1 MHKSCSSGARAPQK
15 NHSRKAM
22 VLDVAIIL
30 LDRCATSLGIA
41 RKMPSH
47 DPCILHNRIFAAY
60 RECIFIKKVFRATK
74 NRQEGTTQMNLDIMT
89 LSFVLALAGV
99 TQAGILAFQ
108 YRSDPDCPGI
118 GWWALGSICTAG
130 GFGLNLFRASP
141 TWLPVVVLLGN
152 ALFVAAYLFYYQGTQ
167 RFWGLPDRSRPFYAL
182 AALYLLAL
190 TYYFFIEDRL
200 FMRAVLIS
208 AVVAVLAS
216 VNARM
221 LFRRQPRSRYDP
233 QLLAAA
239 AFAGMALIFL
249 GRMIYLFLYQNSYA
263 GFFSQTAIQLV
274 LLISALAAST
284 LWTVGFILMVNQ
296 RLQQKTDELRQRFEV
311 LFQTNPDAA
320 LLTRLAD
327 GLIVEVNEGFSHLF
341 GLQPAAVLGRTSVE
355 LSLWKNPADR
365 RTMVDLLLRDQSCNN
380 LEFSFTN
387 KAGPDWVGIYS
398 ARIIY
403 LEEAP
408 YLISLIRDITLRKR
422 EEEKIRQSEALHR
435 SILSA
440 SPDGVVITDLEGTIQ
455 MVSPKV
461 VSLMSYEDE
470 SSLIG
475 KNQLQFLVAED
486 RGRAIENLTLM
497 FQDIFTGP
505 GEYRIRDTAGRIV
518 DVESNAEFVRDEQ
531 GRPQRMVFF
540 VRDIRERKQIEA
552 IMQRN
557 SRVQMVLGKIAEE
570 ALRESSL
577 PDFYARVHLWVEK
590 ILPADSF
597 SIVLVDELTGDVK
610 IPYIVGEKATLP
622 AERKAG
628 RGLTEYLL
636 RLGGPLM
643 LGAEDFRRLR
653 ESGEIDSQYDNI
665 DHQWLGAPLS
675 DLHGKVYGIVALN
688 LHQPEKHFQS
698 EDSGILAIIAAQI
711 SLAIDR
717 KRLEENL
724 ERLAMTDELTG
735 IANRRYFM
743 QRVEDDLRRMQRYP
757 APASLLMMDIDHFKT
772 VNDRYGHA
780 MGDEVLRAVC
790 RTGRS
795 VLRDTDLIGRIGG
808 EEFCLFLPQTTPAE
822 AMQVAERLQQEIAAL
837 AFHSDVGGGFL
848 VTVSVGVAGVKPDEG
863 SLSDW
868 LSRADGALYK
878 AKAAGRNRVE
888 LAVTPAAVALP
899 PPAAA
904 G

>member
-1 MHKSCSSGARAPQK
+1 
-15 NHSRKAM
+15 
-22 VLDVAIIL
+22 
-30 LDRCATSLGIA
+30 
-41 RKMPSH
+41 
-47 DPCILHNRIFAAY
+47 
-60 RECIFIKKVFRATK
+60 
-74 NRQEGTTQMNLDIMT
+74 
-89 LSFVLALAGV
+89 
-99 TQAGILAFQ
+99 
-108 YRSDPDCPGI
+108 
-118 GWWALGSICTAG
+118 
-130 GFGLNLFRASP
+130 
-141 TWLPVVVLLGN
+141 
-152 ALFVAAYLFYYQGTQ
+152 
-167 RFWGLPDRSRPFYAL
+167 
-182 AALYLLAL
+182 
-190 TYYFFIEDRL
+190 
-200 FMRAVLIS
+200 
-208 AVVAVLAS
+208 
-216 VNARM
+216 
-221 LFRRQPRSRYDP
+221 
-233 QLLAAA
+233 
-239 AFAGMALIFL
+239 
-249 GRMIYLFLYQNSYA
+249 
-263 GFFSQTAIQLV
+263 
-274 LLISALAAST
+274 
-284 LWTVGFILMVNQ
+284 
-296 RLQQKTDELRQRFEV
+296 
-311 LFQTNPDAA
+311 
-320 LLTRLAD
+320 
-327 GLIVEVNEGFSHLF
+327 
-341 GLQPAAVLGRTSVE
+341 
-355 LSLWKNPADR
+355 
-365 RTMVDLLLRDQSCNN
+365 MVDLLLRDQSCNN

-531 GRPQRMVFF
+531 GQPQRMVFF

-552 IMQRN
+552 IMQRS

-822 AMQVAERLQQEIAAL
+822 AMQVAERLRQEIAAL